1 MIPAFAQVT
10 LRPQGFAE
18 DVQALS
24 DAGASAV
31 ELWLTKV
38 EQFAEAHSP
47 EQARKALADRGI
59 TPVAASY
66 QGGLL
71 GPDAET
77 RKTHRDQ
84 FMRRLDLCQAV
95 GCSLLTVL
103 PELTGTAASLA
114 PGTVDRLAE
123 AAEWAEGHG
132 TRLGLEFRASCPWV
146 NNLQTALALV
156 EASGK
161 PNLGIVLD
169 AWHFA
174 LGPSKYEDLA
184 LLDPS
189 RLFLVQVCDLAGAA
203 RELATDADRILPGEG
218 ELPLQNLL
226 GHLHSIGYEG
236 PVSLE
241 APNPRLWQVSPSQ
254 VADLGWQALGRTL
267 SQALKAKAPPSP
279 STTSSKT

>member
-1 MIPAFAQVT
+1 MMPVFAQVT

-24 DAGASAV
+24 DAGATAV
-31 ELWLTKV
+31 ELWLTKL
-38 EQFAEAHSP
+38 EQFVEAHSP
-47 EQARKALADRGI
+47 ETARKMLADRGI

-71 GPDAET
+71 APDQEA
-77 RKTHRDQ
+77 RKIHREQ

-95 GCSLLTVL
+95 GCSLLNIL
-103 PELTGTAASLA
+103 PELTGAAATLA

-123 AAEWAEGHG
+123 AAAWAEGHG
-132 TRLGLEFRASCPWV
+132 VRLALEFRASCPWV

-156 EASGK
+156 ETAGR

-169 AWHFA
+169 AWQFA
-174 LGPSKYEDLA
+174 LGPSKNEDLA
-184 LLDPS
+184 FLNLS

-218 ELPLQNLL
+218 ELPLISLL
-226 GHLHSIGYEG
+226 NHLQTMGYAG

-254 VADLGWQALGRTL
+254 VADLGWQSLGRTL
-267 SQALKAKAPPSP
+267 SQALKNKPSSP
-279 STTSSKT
+279 ANATEPKP